1 MNRLFS
7 IPIYT
12 CDKSEFKDAYKKYIY
27 KKAQPLLDA
36 SHDTGMLS
44 DEECIKKAEREFPFR
59 NVWFHNQIIGYLEI
73 YENEK
78 SIWFDLYYD
87 SSCKKIHKF
96 REKKYWMSLH
106 QLTGVHFS
114 LIGDNLSIAE
124 KILSYIK
131 MIEQDY
137 IWFSKFYLDLSYFY
151 SIYKHIDY
159 LSLL

>member
-7 IPIYT
+7 IPIYP
-12 CDKSEFKDAYKKYIY
+12 CNESEFKDAYKNYIY
-27 KKAQPLLDA
+27 KKALPLMNVA
-36 SHDTGMLS
+36 YDTGKLS
-44 DEECIKKAEREFPFR
+44 DDECIKKIEREFPFR

-87 SSCKKIHKF
+87 NSCKKIYKF
-96 REKKYWMSLH
+96 RERKYWMSLH
-106 QLTGVHFS
+106 QLGGVHFS
-114 LIGDNLSIAE
+114 LIGENSMIAE

-131 MIEQDY
+131 MIEKDY

-151 SIYKHIDY
+151 STYKYID
-159 LSLL
+159 